1 MEKVVVG
8 LEITSNGLQA
18 EKSVKSIKT
27 ELREATQNALNLGR
41 KFGDTST
48 EAVEAQKKVANL
60 KEEVSDFKA
69 RVDGLNPEAKFRAFG
84 QVLQGV
90 AGGFAGLQ
98 GAIGLFGTESAELEK
113 QLLKVQSALALSEG
127 INSVLGLTDAFK
139 TLSVVIKT
147 NVVSAFTTLRGAI
160 IATGLGALAVAI
172 SYVVANFDSLKEK
185 LGLGEDAYTKLE
197 KQTNLQNAS
206 LERQIQLLEI
216 QGGKEEEVAELQKQK
231 VQNSINL
238 LRAKETL
245 TADETKMLLDL
256 ENEKVLIDARELK
269 RKQDL
274 EDAKAKAFKDKQ
286 KELQD
291 LSKQIGQENELG
303 NKLGKDREIE
313 ALKQKYQ
320 EQKDLFKQYGVDT
333 TELSTQYYLELDAI
347 NKKYA
352 DIEIQTEKEKK
363 LAKIAIQREYV
374 DVVSQFGDLLQG
386 IAGKN
391 KSLAIAGVIISQG
404 AAIGEI
410 LTRTS
415 AGIATATASAAPFI
429 ANPFTSAFATKSL
442 ARSIALLKISAGIG
456 IAGAIAGAAKGISQ
470 INKANVPGGDSGGNA
485 GGGGGG
491 GIGVQAPIAQGVSI
505 QQTSS
510 VGTSNVNIN
519 NTDSIK
525 AYVVERDIT
534 DSQDRINKIKASAT
548 FGG

>member
-8 LEITSNGLQA
+8 FEINANGDQVSN
-18 EKSVKSIKT
+18 SVKSIKT
-27 ELREATQNALNLGR
+27 ELRQATQDAIALSR
-41 KFGDTST
+41 KFGDTSV

-60 KEEVSDFKA
+60 KEEVSDFKQ
-69 RVDGLNPEAKFRAFG
+69 RVDALNPEAKFRAFG

-98 GAIGLFGTESAELEK
+98 GAIGLFGTENKELEK

-139 TLSVVIKT
+139 TLSVVIRT
-147 NVVSAFTTLRGAI
+147 NVVAAFTTLRGAI

-172 SYVVANFDSLKEK
+172 GYVVANFDSLKEK

-197 KQTNLQNAS
+197 KQTNAQNAA
-206 LERQIQLLEI
+206 LERQIKLLEI
-216 QGGKEEEVAELQKQK
+216 QGGKEDEVAELQKQK
-231 VQNSINL
+231 IQNSINL
-238 LRAKETL
+238 LNAKETL

-274 EDAKAKAFKDKQ
+274 EDAKLKAFQDKQ
-286 KELQD
+286 KELQN
-291 LSKQIGQENELG
+291 LSKQIGKENELET
-303 NKLGKDREIE
+303 KLGKDKEIE

-333 TELSTQYYLELDAI
+333 TELSTQYYLQLDAI

-352 DIEIQTEKEKK
+352 EIEIQTEKEKK
-363 LAKIAIQREYV
+363 LAKIAIQKEYV

-386 IAGKN
+386 IAGQN

-410 LTRTS
+410 LTRTAS
-415 AGIATATASAAPFI
+415 GIATATAVAAPLL
-429 ANPFTSAFATKSL
+429 ANPFSAPLAAKNL
-442 ARSIALLKISAGIG
+442 ARTIALTKISAGIG
-456 IAGAIAGAAKGISQ
+456 IAGAIAGAAKGIAQ

-485 GGGGGG
+485 GGGGGAG
-491 GIGVQAPIAQGVSI
+491 GIQAPIAQGVAV
-505 QQTSS
+505 QQTNN
-510 VGTSNVNIN
+510 VGTSNVNIK
-519 NTDSIK
+519 NTDAIK

-534 DSQDRINKIKASAT
+534 DSQDRINKIKAAAT